1 MNRGRF
7 VVLPYAAA
15 FRATAPLAGGMAIYL
30 IADAA
35 FRSVAGI
42 RP

>member
-1 MNRGRF
+1 MKRGRF
-7 VVLPYAAA
+7 IVLPYAAHSGLQQ
-15 FRATAPLAGGMAIYL
+15 PLAGGMAIYL